1 MYVVYVYVYIYICH
15 ICIYDIYI
23 WHTYAN
29 LYMYFTYIYIY
40 IQHVFTNVP
49 HFSHLDRSQHCPQL
63 KSIKN
68 MHITN
73 QVEWK
78 QWLLQAEC
86 LAQNWIKEF
95 DISTSRCLLMP
106 IIL

>member
-1 MYVVYVYVYIYICH
+1 MAYVCKLIYVFH
-15 ICIYDIYI
+15 I
-23 WHTYAN
+23 H
-29 LYMYFTYIYIY
+29 IYIY